1 MIIEKG
7 IMNPAIDARTGK
19 PTESADARKRKLP
32 LTFILFFVPILLS
45 SHAFGQEHAGHAGP
59 MQSQASG
66 SAGRSAK
73 TVKQEAPSVITISP
87 DKVQLI
93 GVRTAVADYRS
104 LGKKIR
110 TVGQVEPDETRLA
123 FVNTKIAGWV
133 KKLYVDYTGQQVMKG
148 QPLLS
153 IYSPDLVTAQ
163 EEYLIALRSVRSS
176 MTGTGDM
183 AEIEASRSELLQ
195 SAKRRLQLWDITD
208 QQVAELEKT
217 GKPKTDMTIEAPLSG
232 IVLDKMVLEGGYITP
247 GMNLYKIADL
257 SSIWIMADI
266 YEYEVPAVK
275 VGQTALVT
283 LPYYSGQSYRAIV
296 NYISPSLDPVSRT
309 VKVRLSMKNP
319 GLLLKPEMFANVEIM
334 ISSGSKL
341 VIPREAVIDSGTRQ
355 IVYVEKKPGVYE
367 MRRVT
372 LGQRGEDY
380 VEVLKGIKKG
390 ERVVTSGNFLIDS
403 ESQLRTGQ

>member
-1 MIIEKG
+1 MKCNNYG
-7 IMNPAIDARTGK
+7 MF
-19 PTESADARKRKLP
+19 RKRYRLREGCGREKRKS
-32 LTFILFFVPILLS
+32 IFFAHCAACVLVFVSLVVS
-45 SHAFGQEHAGHAGP
+45 AQEHAGHSG
-59 MQSQASG
+59 QVSG
-66 SAGRSAK
+66 SKEQSAASM
-73 TVKQEAPSVITISP
+73 KQAAPPVITISP

-93 GVRTAVADYRS
+93 GVRTAVADLRS
-104 LGKKIR
+104 LDKQIR
-110 TVGQVEPDETRLA
+110 TVGKIEPDETRLA

-133 KKLYVDYTGQQVMKG
+133 KKLYVDYTGKQVEKG

-176 MTGTGDM
+176 LTGTGHM

-208 QQVAELEKT
+208 SQIAELEKT
-217 GKPKTDMTIEAPLSG
+217 GKPQTEMIIESPQSG
-232 IVLDKMVLEGGYITP
+232 IVLEKMVLEGGYITP

-266 YEYEVPAVK
+266 YEYEVPLVR
-275 VGQTALVT
+275 VGQTAVVT
-283 LPYYSGQSYRAIV
+283 LPYYSGQSHRAIV
-296 NYISPSLDPVSRT
+296 NYINPSLDPVSRT

-334 ISSGSKL
+334 VSSGSRL

-372 LGQRGEDY
+372 LGLRGEDY

-403 ESQLRTGQ
+403 ESQLRSGGY

>member
-1 MIIEKG
+1 MRTKNLGMENTHCG
-7 IMNPAIDARTGK
+7 PAKRSLFVLAFCTAWLLA
-19 PTESADARKRKLP
+19 SAGPMA
-32 LTFILFFVPILLS
+32 S
-45 SHAFGQEHAGHAGP
+45 AQEHAGHSGP
-59 MQSQASG
+59 PTGGKEQSAES
-66 SAGRSAK
+66 
-73 TVKQEAPSVITISP
+73 VKQAAPPVITISP

-93 GVRTAVADYRS
+93 GVRTAVADYRT
-104 LGKKIR
+104 LDKQIR
-110 TVGQVEPDETRLA
+110 TVGKIEPDETRLT

-133 KKLYVDYTGQQVMKG
+133 KKLYVDYTGKQVEKG

-163 EEYLIALRSVRSS
+163 EEYLIALRSARH
-176 MTGTGDM
+176 GQYEAGDM
-183 AEIEASRSELLQ
+183 PEVEASRRDLLE
-195 SAKRRLQLWDITD
+195 SAKRRLLLWDVTESQI
-208 QQVAELEKT
+208 AELENN
-217 GKPKTDMTIEAPLSG
+217 GKPQTEMIIEAPQSG
-232 IVLDKMVLEGGYITP
+232 IVLEKMVLEGGYITP

-266 YEYEVPAVK
+266 YEYEVPLVK
-275 VGQTALVT
+275 QGQTALVT

-296 NYISPSLDPVSRT
+296 NYVNPSLDPVSRT

-334 ISSGSKL
+334 VSSGSKL
-341 VIPREAVIDSGTRQ
+341 VIRREAVIDSGTRQ

-403 ESQLRTGQ
+403 ESQLRSGY